1 MSTSVINVSLSL
13 SLRTRYSLRDNFTNI
28 SSQKLMDS
36 DSAFAS
42 YSSNT
47 RYLTNALDGSE
58 MSSGLELVIEL
69 VKPYTV
75 ELRVRISLTASMPFT
90 LNGVEVTSTSWANLV
105 ISILDIK
112 MGTTGMDCLY
122 PFPYVKDT
130 AQENWLRSSIM
141 DQLCISSWNGAP
153 LTVTTTESINTRSQR
168 PISRS

>member
-1 MSTSVINVSLSL
+1 MSTSVTNVSL
-13 SLRTRYSLRDNFTNI
+13 SLRTRHSLRDNFTNI
-28 SSQKLMDS
+28 SSQKPMDS
-36 DSAFAS
+36 DTAFAS

-47 RYLTNALDGSE
+47 RYLKNPPDGSE
-58 MSSGLELVIEL
+58 MSSELEL